1 MTATVTYDANLRTTC
16 LHLQS
21 GSSFETDAPSDNKGQ
36 GARFSPTDLI
46 ATGLGACLITT
57 MGIKAESMDI
67 KLDGAKVEVE
77 EVRKI
82 SSVETDKSFY
92 IAPAESREI
101 IIKSDSKEEKISE
114 QTQVNTPKETT
125 PVVMSAPKPTGPVY
139 YEHEVETGETLFKIA
154 KVYQVSV
161 DDLIRWNN
169 LGKSPKIRVGQKIKL
184 KP

>member
-67 KLDGAKVEVE
+67 KLDGAKVDVTKVMMSEP
-77 EVRKI
+77 RRIGK
-82 SSVETDKSFY
+82 
-92 IAPAESREI
+92 I
-101 IIKSDSKEEKISE
+101 IIAVTMPKLDLDDHTKEILE
-114 QTQVNTPKETT
+114 
-125 PVVMSAPKPTGPVY
+125 
-139 YEHEVETGETLFKIA
+139 
-154 KVYQVSV
+154 
-161 DDLIRWNN
+161 
-169 LGKSPKIRVGQKIKL
+169 RVGRTCPVERSLHPDMELDISFTWL
-184 KP
+184 

>member
-67 KLDGAKVEVE
+67 KLDGAKVDVTKVMMSEP
-77 EVRKI
+77 RRIGKI
-82 SSVETDKSFY
+82 V
-92 IAPAESREI
+92 IAVTMPKLDLDEKTKEI
-101 IIKSDSKEEKISE
+101 LE
-114 QTQVNTPKETT
+114 
-125 PVVMSAPKPTGPVY
+125 
-139 YEHEVETGETLFKIA
+139 
-154 KVYQVSV
+154 
-161 DDLIRWNN
+161 
-169 LGKSPKIRVGQKIKL
+169 RVGRTCPVERSLHPDMELDISFTWL
-184 KP
+184 